1 MSVDVAP
8 GTVVVYT
15 DVVCAWSTVA
25 LQRFDAARSRL
36 GPDHRVRVDHRLYL
50 LEDVNRFAIPMR
62 MLQAEIPVVGP
73 LEPDLGIAPWQGQPS
88 DWPVTVLLADEAVH
102 ADEVQGSPHFFL
114 ADGSDVHDPGIALH
128 WADAGYPQV
137 DSDDRGVYDDLVRRA
152 TDAAS

>member
-73 LEPDLGIAPWQGQPS
+73 LEPDLGIAPWQG
-88 DWPVTVLLADEAVH
+88 H
-102 ADEVQGSPHFFL
+102 
-114 ADGSDVHDPGIALH
+114 PGIALH